1 MMSQQE
7 PAKLQPVCSQCGK
20 QVDTLFTTTLNTG
33 GYSSIVANVCPA
45 CISSKGDV
53 SKHLADYSPEA

>member
-1 MMSQQE
+1 MSQQE
-7 PAKLQPVCSQCGK
+7 PEKLQPVCSQCGMPS
-20 QVDTLFTTTLNTG
+20 VTLFTTTLNIG
-33 GYSSIVANVCPA
+33 GISSVVPNVCPS